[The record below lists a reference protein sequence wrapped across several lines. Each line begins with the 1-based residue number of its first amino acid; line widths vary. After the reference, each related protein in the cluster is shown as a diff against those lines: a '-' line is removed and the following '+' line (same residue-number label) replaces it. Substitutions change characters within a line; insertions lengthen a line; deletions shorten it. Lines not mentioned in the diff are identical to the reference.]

1 MFLKNPRVEGTVNSI
16 EQKTRVFCQIDVQ
29 KFRLCYIVMFF
40 TLVGVVNS
48 VQQSLMLCCCVGRKR
63 AASVS
68 AECDEVETVRRSP
81 GKDQLETEQQA
92 GAGAAEQLAGAGA
105 AERMARLSARLDE
118 REEDYRLA
126 TERLQVRRCS

>member
-1 MFLKNPRVEGTVNSI
+1 M
-16 EQKTRVFCQIDVQ
+16 
-29 KFRLCYIVMFF
+29 
-40 TLVGVVNS
+40 VVPS
-48 VQQSLMLCCCVGRKR
+48 VGRKR

-68 AECDEVETVRRSP
+68 AECDEVESVRRSSP
-81 GKDQLETEQQA
+81 GKEQLETEQQA

-126 TERLQVRRCS
+126 TERLQVRCCHLAFASLLS

>member
-1 MFLKNPRVEGTVNSI
+1 MFL
-16 EQKTRVFCQIDVQ
+16 
-29 KFRLCYIVMFF
+29 

-48 VQQSLMLCCCVGRKR
+48 QQQSLIFQFCDVCVDRKR

-68 AECDEVETVRRSP
+68 AECEEVESVRRSSP
-81 GKDQLETEQQA
+81 GKEQLEAEQQ
-92 GAGAAEQLAGAGA
+92 GGVGAAEQLAGAGA